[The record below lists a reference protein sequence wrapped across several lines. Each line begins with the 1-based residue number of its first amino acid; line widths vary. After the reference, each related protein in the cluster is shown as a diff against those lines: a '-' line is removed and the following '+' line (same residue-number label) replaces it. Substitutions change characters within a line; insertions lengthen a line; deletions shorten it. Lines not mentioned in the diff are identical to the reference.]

1 MAKIENVRA
10 QTKFG
15 TANYELYRPVVPRN
29 PSFLTKL
36 AEACL
41 TTVLFGAHRMYR
53 VRLQNARVQ
62 GTIYLADFRELL
74 GNFLA
79 EWSGKS
85 QYTCSGGIL
94 MLTRASTDSNLLVS
108 RVKFVYSPCSS
119 YRRA

>member
-1 MAKIENVRA
+1 MIPAMAWHIARTMAKIENVRA

-15 TANYELYRPVVPRN
+15 TVNYELYRPVVPRN
-29 PSFLTKL
+29 PSFLTKF

-79 EWSGKS
+79 EWSGK
-85 QYTCSGGIL
+85 YELIC
-94 MLTRASTDSNLLVS
+94 LTKDHSAQANTSFCR
-108 RVKFVYSPCSS
+108 F
-119 YRRA
+119 